1 MQFFLPGH
9 HNRTNFIPMY
19 KSAIRIAGLLALLLL
34 SFSRVFAQSG
44 DYEAQW
50 KKVDDLLYTKKL
62 PQSALTEVKK
72 IYEQAKKQSKTAQ
85 VIKALVYMTDIQE
98 EIREDNELKSIADVE
113 KEIATAKEPAASLL
127 KSLLAKKYW
136 MYFQRNRWNMYDR
149 TQTADFKKDDP
160 ATWTPSDFHST
171 ISNLYLASIQN
182 DRVLKSTTLEP
193 YNAIIVKGNA
203 RHLRPTLYDLL
214 AHEALDY
221 FRTGESDLPKPA
233 YAFEISQPE
242 AYAPAKQF
250 ARFNFT
256 TRDTLS
262 LQHKALQIFQELT
275 RFHLD
280 DAKPDALIALDL
292 DRIEFVHQN
301 SVATN
306 KDELYLKALEQMT
319 GNYGRTPAARRAWY
333 LLALYYQ
340 NQAYTYQPDGDTT
353 HRFSRLKA
361 REILEAIVRDSSQK
375 NAAWVS
381 SYNLLQEIQKREFS
395 FNLEK
400 VNVPGQPFRAL
411 VTYKNV
417 TQLHLRVVKATD
429 QLKNLL
435 REYGDKR
442 WDALSKA
449 APVRSWTQSL
459 PATNDLQHHNVEIK
473 IDSLPAG
480 EYILLASTAQ
490 GFGTKEP
497 AGARLFYVSGISYIN
512 RGNQFFVLHRETGRP
527 LPGAAID
534 TYRQVYDSKSGHY
547 QKIKAGSHKA
557 DGNGFFTLPAQKS
570 NDYNGYYFDIRHGS
584 DRLYLDEIIY
594 NYYYSEDRRD
604 PSSVRKIFFFT
615 DRSIYRPGQTVHFK
629 GIVVN
634 NNGAQSSIAPQYKTK
649 IFLKDA
655 NYERIDSLEVTTN
668 EFGSFSGKFTLPANL
683 LNGNF
688 SLEDR
693 QINSNVFFSVEEYK
707 RPKFYV
713 DFEKIKDAYKV
724 NDQVKLT
731 GFAKAYAG
739 NNVDGSK
746 VSYRVVRQPR
756 FLYPWRTWKWL
767 PPAEPMEIAHGE
779 TVTGKDG
786 KFTITF
792 QAIPDKSIDPKLEPL
807 FDYNISVDVT
817 DINGETRSASQTV
830 QAAYKSLVLKV
841 DLAERQP
848 ADSLRNIS
856 IRTENMNGEYQP
868 SQIKVVI
875 SKLKPEQRLLR
886 KRFWQSPD
894 QFIMSRE
901 EFIRHFPHDE
911 YDNESEPQSWPKEAV
926 VLTQSDSTRINGVW
940 PVGRTLDA
948 GFYEV
953 EITAR
958 DREGQEI
965 KDVRYVELSSGN
977 RPARPQYLSFTP
989 SRLTE
994 PGDTAKVVIGTSADN
1009 VFVVNEVD
1017 KKKFMNTSLPTPKNN
1032 RPIKQESVEEETGP
1046 FNFFTL
1052 NNESRTFAYPVTE
1065 GDRGGFGVNFFF
1077 VKHNRFYETSDVVH
1091 VPWSNKELNIEYA
1104 TFRDKTLPGS
1114 GEKWK
1119 VRITGNKNEAVAAEM
1134 LASMYDASL
1143 DQFRP
1148 HYWLTPGIWP
1158 RYNPYEGAY
1167 GRRGPWNST
1176 LNFWHVQSDQKIES
1190 PRYVNDLDLAY
1201 DYLAF
1206 SLDQLFGNGTYYRR
1220 MMKATVG
1227 RTTAAAKEQSMNFSM
1242 PPPAAAR
1249 SMALEERATGNAA
1262 PVMDAVAADT
1272 TASGWMTTGDMQQ
1285 QQQTAADPAVQV
1297 RRNFNETAFFFPELR
1312 TAADGSIEFS
1322 FTAPEALTRW
1332 KLQTFAHTK
1341 ELAFGLAQKELVTQ
1355 KELMVQ
1361 PNAPRFLRQGDR
1373 MEFSAKIVNLTDK
1386 EMTGQAELQLVDAAT
1401 NQSVDGWFINSF
1413 PNQYF
1418 TVAAGQS
1425 EVVKFPIQVP
1435 HQFTSSLVWRV
1446 IARSGKVS
1454 DGEEMVMPV
1463 LTNRML
1469 VTETLPLPMRG
1480 TGTKTFTFKK
1490 LTENQS
1496 ETLLHQGL
1504 TVEYT
1509 SNPAWY
1515 AIQALPYL
1523 MEFPYECAEQTW
1535 NRFYAN
1541 ALATKIANSAPRIR
1555 KIFEQWKNLDSAAL
1569 LSNLQKNPELKSVL
1583 LEETPWVLEAKTEE
1597 QRKKNLALLFDV
1609 MRMSSELKTNLRKL
1623 AEMQMSNGAFPWFR
1637 GGSDDRYITQY
1648 IMTGIGRVGRLEAFP
1663 QGSGELASVTGRALT
1678 YLDSKL
1684 RNDYE
1689 QLKKSKVDL
1698 AKQHIGP
1705 MQVQYFYMRSFFA
1718 HNPVS
1723 ASTQPAYNYYRK
1735 QMQQFWTKLDKQ
1747 SQGMAA
1753 MALHRTGDA
1762 ATPAAILKSLKETAI
1777 VHEELGMYWKENE
1790 RGRSWYWYHAPIETQ
1805 SVLIEAFSEA
1815 GKDLKAVDDLRTWL
1829 IRNKQTNNWGTTKA
1843 TADACYAMLLRGT
1856 NWLDSEPSV
1865 EIKLGSLT
1873 TSNTDNKTEA
1883 GTGYFKRKIEPN
1895 FIKPEMGN
1903 ISVTVKQPAGSPAA
1917 QSSWGAVYWQY
1928 FEELDKI
1935 TTAATPLQLAK
1946 KLFIERNTDRGPVL
1960 TPIEEGTS
1968 VKVGDKIKVRIELR
1982 VDRDMEYVHM
1992 KDMRASALEPVNVLS
2007 GYRWQGGLGYYETT
2021 RDASTN
2027 FFFNYLRKGTYV
2039 FEYPLFVTHT
2049 GNFSNGITTIQCMY
2063 APEFTAHSEGVR
2075 IVVE

>member
-1 MQFFLPGH
+1 MQSFLLGH
-9 HNRTNFIPMY
+9 HIRINFIPMY
-19 KSAIRIAGLLALLLL
+19 KSVVRIAGFLALLLF
-34 SFSRVFAQSG
+34 SFSRALAQSG

-50 KKVDDLLYTKKL
+50 KKVEELLFTKKL
-62 PQSALTEVKK
+62 PQSALAEVKK
-72 IYEQAKKQSKTAQ
+72 IYEQAKKGGKTAQ
-85 VIKALVYMTDIQE
+85 VVKALVYMTDIQD
-98 EIREDNELKSIADVE
+98 EIREDNELKSIAEVE
-113 KEIATAKEPAASLL
+113 KEIAGAKEPAASLL

-136 MYFQRNRWNMYDR
+136 LYFQRNRWNMYGR
-149 TQTADFKKDDP
+149 TQTADLKKDDP
-160 ATWTPSDFHST
+160 ATWTPTDFHKT
-171 ISNLYLASIQN
+171 ISGLYLSSLRN
-182 DRVLKSTTLEP
+182 DRLLKSTSLEA

-203 RHLRPTLYDLL
+203 RYLRPTLYDLL

-221 FRTGESDLPKPA
+221 FRTGESDLPNPA
-233 YAFEISQPE
+233 YAFEIDGPE
-242 AYAPAKQF
+242 AYAPAGEF
-250 ARFNFT
+250 ARHAFT

-262 LQHKALQIFQELT
+262 LKHKALQLFQELT
-275 RFHLD
+275 RFHLN
-280 DAKPDALIALDL
+280 DAKPEALIALDI
-292 DRIEFVHQN
+292 DRLEFVQAN
-301 SVATN
+301 SVAAN
-306 KDELYLKALEQMT
+306 KEELYLKALEGMT
-319 GNYGRTPAARRAWY
+319 RTYGRNPIARQAWY
-333 LLALYYQ
+333 LLALYHYT
-340 NQAYTYQPDGDTT
+340 QADEYAPDGDTT
-353 HRFSRLKA
+353 HRYARLKA
-361 REILEAIVRDSSQK
+361 REILEAVVRDSSAK
-375 NAAWVS
+375 NAAWS
-381 SYNLLQEIQKREFS
+381 FSYNLLQEIQKRDFS
-395 FNLEK
+395 FNVEK

-411 VTYKNV
+411 VTYKNL
-417 TQLHLRVVKATD
+417 TSLHFRIVKATEA
-429 QLKNLL
+429 LKNNL
-435 REYGDKR
+435 REYEDGR
-442 WDALSKA
+442 WTALAKA
-449 APVRSWTQSL
+449 SPVRSWTQSF
-459 PATNDLQHHNVEIK
+459 PATNDLQNHRAEIK

-480 EYILLASTAQ
+480 EYILLASTTQ
-490 GFGTKEP
+490 GFGAKEP
-497 AGARLFYVSGISYIN
+497 MGARLFYVSGISYVN
-512 RGNQFFVLHRETGRP
+512 RGNQLFILHRETGKP
-527 LPGAAID
+527 LSGAGID
-534 TYRQVYDSKSGHY
+534 IYRQVYDSKLGRY
-547 QKIKAGSHKA
+547 TRVKAGSHTA
-557 DGNGFFTLPAQKS
+557 DGNGFFILPAQKT
-570 NDYNGYYFDIRHGS
+570 NDYNGYFLDIRHGS
-584 DRLYLDEIIY
+584 DRLYLDELIY
-594 NYYYSEDRRD
+594 NYHYSQDRPEPVVAR
-604 PSSVRKIFFFT
+604 RIFFFT
-615 DRSIYRPGQTVHFK
+615 DRSIYRPGQIVYFK
-629 GIVVN
+629 GIAVIN
-634 NNGAQSSIAPQYKTK
+634 EGAQSGIAAQYKTR

-655 NYERIDSLEVTTN
+655 NDERIDSMEVTTN
-668 EFGSFSGKFTLPANL
+668 EFGSLSGKFTLPANL

-688 SLEDR
+688 SLANKEG
-693 QINSNVFFSVEEYK
+693 NSIQYFSVEEYK

-713 DFEKIKDAYKV
+713 EFEKIKDAYKV
-724 NDQVKLT
+724 NDAVKLT

-739 NNVDGSK
+739 NNLDGSK

-756 FLYPWRTWKWL
+756 FIYHWRSWKWL
-767 PPAEPMEIAHGE
+767 PPVSPMEIAHGE
-779 TVTGKDG
+779 TVTDSEG

-792 QAIPDKSIDPKLEPL
+792 QALPDKSIDPKLEPV
-807 FDYNISVDVT
+807 FDYIISADVT
-817 DINGETRSASQTV
+817 DINGETRSSSQTV

-848 ADSLRNIS
+848 ADSLRGLS
-856 IRTENMNGEYQP
+856 IRTENMNGEYLPAQVR
-868 SQIKVVI
+868 VVI

-886 KRFWQSPD
+886 KRFWQRPD
-894 QFIMSRE
+894 QFVMTKE

-926 VLTQSDSTRINGVW
+926 VLTRSDSTRSNGSW
-940 PVGRTLDA
+940 PVSQRLDA

-965 KDVRYVELSSGN
+965 KDIRYIELSSGN
-977 RPARPQYLSFTP
+977 RLGRPQYLSLTP
-989 SRLTE
+989 SALTE
-994 PGDTAKVVIGTSADN
+994 PGETAKVIIGTAADN
-1009 VFVVNEVD
+1009 VFVVNEVSR
-1017 KKKFMNTSLPTPKNN
+1017 KKGTSTDLPIPKNN
-1032 RPIKQESVEEETGP
+1032 RPIKQEVVEEEAGP

-1052 NNESRTFAYPVTE
+1052 NNESRTFNYPITE
-1065 GDRGGFGVNFFF
+1065 ADRGGFGLNFFF
-1077 VKHNRFYETSDVVH
+1077 VKHNRFYETSDVVD
-1091 VPWSNKELNIEYA
+1091 VPWSNKELSIEYA

-1114 GEKWK
+1114 REQWK
-1119 VRITGNKNEAVAAEM
+1119 VRIKGFKNEAVAAEM

-1148 HYWLTPGIWP
+1148 HSWQRPGIWP
-1158 RYNPYEGAY
+1158 YYNPYEAAY

-1176 LNFWHVQSDQKIES
+1176 PNFWFVESDLKPE
-1190 PRYVNDLDLAY
+1190 DLRIFDNEQLMY
-1201 DYLAF
+1201 DRLAF
-1206 SLDQLFGNGTYYRR
+1206 TLEELPSKNIRFRSMNGKASR
-1220 MMKATVG
+1220 MAPQSESAQYSMPAPVANFTNKLEG
-1227 RTTAAAKEQSMNFSM
+1227 RVPGVSVTADMDAAAMDSTAAGDGPT
-1242 PPPAAAR
+1242 PP
-1249 SMALEERATGNAA
+1249 G
-1262 PVMDAVAADT
+1262 
-1272 TASGWMTTGDMQQ
+1272 QQ
-1285 QQQTAADPAVQV
+1285 PGADPAVQV
-1297 RRNFNETAFFFPELR
+1297 RRNFNETAFFFPQLR
-1312 TAADGSIEFS
+1312 TSADGSIEFS

-1332 KLQTFAHTK
+1332 KLQTLAHTK
-1341 ELAFGLAQKELVTQ
+1341 ELAFGLAQRELVTQ

-1386 EMTGQAELQLVDAAT
+1386 ELTGQAELQLVDAAT
-1401 NQSVDGWFINSF
+1401 NQPVDGWFMNTF

-1425 EVVKFPIQVP
+1425 EVVNFPIQVP
-1435 HQFTSSLVWRV
+1435 YQFTSSLVWRV
-1446 IARSGKVS
+1446 IARAGNVS
-1454 DGEEMVMPV
+1454 DGEEMALPV

-1480 TGTKTFTFKK
+1480 TGTRNFTFKK
-1490 LTENQS
+1490 LAENRS

-1515 AIQALPYL
+1515 AVQALPYL
-1523 MEFPYECAEQTW
+1523 MEYPYECAEQTW

-1555 KIFEQWKNLDSAAL
+1555 QIFEQWKNADSAAL

-1597 QRKKNLALLFDV
+1597 QRKKNMALLFDV
-1609 MRMSSELKTNLRKL
+1609 LRMSSELKTNLGKL
-1623 AEMQMSNGAFPWFR
+1623 AEMQMSSGAFPWFR
-1637 GGSDDRYITQY
+1637 GGNDDRYITQY
-1648 IMTGIGRVGRLEAFP
+1648 IMTGIGRLNHIEAFP
-1663 QGSGELASVTGRALT
+1663 QGGEELSSISNRALA

-1689 QLKKSKVDL
+1689 QLKKLKVDL
-1698 AKQHIGP
+1698 TKQHIGP

-1718 HNPVS
+1718 RQSIPAAV
-1723 ASTQPAYNYYRK
+1723 QPAYNYYRK

-1777 VHEELGMYWKENE
+1777 VQEELGMYWKDNE

-1815 GKDLKAVDDLRTWL
+1815 GKDVKTVDDLRTWL

-1843 TADACYAMLLRGT
+1843 TADACYAMLLRGS

-1865 EIKLGSLT
+1865 EIRLGSFT

-1903 ISVTVKQPAGSPAA
+1903 ISVTVKQPAGAPAA

-1935 TTAATPLQLAK
+1935 TSAATPLQLNK

-1960 TPIEEGTS
+1960 TPVEEGS
-1968 VKVGDKIKVRIELR
+1968 ALKVGDKIKVRIELR

-2007 GYRWQGGLGYYETT
+2007 GYRWQGGLGYYEST

-2075 IVVE
+2075 ITVE

>member
-1 MQFFLPGH
+1 MQSFLFRH

-19 KSAIRIAGLLALLLL
+19 KSVIRFAGFLALLLF
-34 SFSRVFAQSG
+34 SFSRVFAQSS

-50 KKVDDLLYTKKL
+50 KKVDELLFTKKL
-62 PQSALTEVKK
+62 PQSALAEVKK
-72 IYEQAKKQSKTAQ
+72 IYEQAKKGGKTAQ

-98 EIREDNELKSIADVE
+98 EIREDNELKGIAEVE
-113 KEIATAKEPAASLL
+113 KEIATAKEPAAALL

-136 MYFQRNRWNMYDR
+136 LYFQRHRWNMYDR
-149 TQTADFKKDDP
+149 TQTGDFKKDDP
-160 ATWTPSDFHST
+160 ATWTPIDFHRT
-171 ISNLYLASIQN
+171 ISALYLSSLRN
-182 DRVLKSTTLEP
+182 DKVLKGTALEP

-203 RHLRPTLYDLL
+203 RYLRPTLYDLL
-214 AHEALDY
+214 THEALDY
-221 FRTGESDLPKPA
+221 FRSGESDLPKPA

-242 AYAPAKQF
+242 AYAPARQF
-250 ARFNFT
+250 ARFAFT

-262 LQHKALQIFQELT
+262 LQHKALQLFQELT

-280 DAKPDALIALDL
+280 DAQPDALIALDI
-292 DRIEFVHQN
+292 DRLQFVHQN
-301 SVATN
+301 SVVAN
-306 KDELYLKALEQMT
+306 KAELYQQALEEMT
-319 GNYGRTPAARRAWY
+319 RTYGRNPAARQAWY
-333 LLALYYQ
+333 LLALHY
-340 NQAYTYQPDGDTT
+340 NTQADSYSPEGDTT
-353 HRFSRLKA
+353 HRFTRLKA
-361 REILEAIVRDSSQK
+361 REILEAVVRDSSKK
-375 NAAWVS
+375 NAAWAL
-381 SYNLLQEIQKREFS
+381 SYNLLQEIKKRDFS

-411 VTYKNV
+411 VTYKNLS
-417 TQLHLRVVKATD
+417 TLHLRIIKATD
-429 QLKNLL
+429 GMKTML
-435 REYGDKR
+435 REYDDKR
-442 WDALSKA
+442 WDALAKA
-449 APVRSWTQSL
+449 SPVRSWTQSF
-459 PATNDLQHHNVEIK
+459 PATDDLQNHSAEIK

-490 GFGTKEP
+490 GFGMKEP
-497 AGARLFYVSGISYIN
+497 TGARLFYVSSISYVN
-512 RGNQFFVLHRETGRP
+512 RGNQFFVLHRETGSP
-527 LPGAAID
+527 LSGAGID
-534 TYRQVYDSKSGHY
+534 MYRNVYDSKLGRY
-547 QKIKAGSHKA
+547 QKVKAVSLKA
-557 DGNGFFTLPAQKS
+557 DGNGFFTLPVQKS
-570 NDYNGYYFDIRHGS
+570 NDYNGYYFDIRHGN

-594 NYYYSEDRRD
+594 NYYYSEDRREAA
-604 PSSVRKIFFFT
+604 SVRRIFFFT

-629 GIVVN
+629 GIAVVN
-634 NNGAQSSIAPQYKTK
+634 NGTQSSIATGYKTK
-649 IFLKDA
+649 VFLKDA

-668 EFGSFSGKFTLPANL
+668 DFGSFSGKFTLPPNL

-688 SLEDR
+688 TLEDR
-693 QINSNVFFSVEEYK
+693 EQNSSTHFSVEEYK

-724 NDQVKLT
+724 NDSVKVT

-739 NNVDGSK
+739 NNVDGSR

-767 PPAEPMEIAHGE
+767 PPSEPMEIAHGE
-779 TVTGKDG
+779 TVTDSEG
-786 KFTITF
+786 KFSITF
-792 QAIPDKSIDPKLEPL
+792 RAIPDKSIDPKLEPV
-807 FDYNISVDVT
+807 FDYNIHVDVT
-817 DINGETRSASQTV
+817 DINGESRSSSQV
-830 QAAYKSLVLKV
+830 IQAAYKSLVLNV
-841 DLAERQP
+841 NLAERQP
-848 ADSLRNIS
+848 ADSLRHII

-868 SQIKVVI
+868 SQVKVII

-886 KRFWQSPD
+886 KRFWQRPD
-894 QFIMSRE
+894 QFVMSRE

-911 YDNESEPQSWPKEAV
+911 YNNESEPQSWPKESV
-926 VLTQSDSTRINGVW
+926 VLTQSDSTRTSGIW
-940 PVGRTLDA
+940 PIGKTLDA

-965 KDVRYVELSSGN
+965 KDIRYIELSSGN
-977 RPARPQYLSFTP
+977 RLSLPRYLTLTP
-989 SRLTE
+989 SKVTE
-994 PGDTAKVVIGTSADN
+994 PGGTAQVVIATAASN
-1009 VFVVNEVD
+1009 VFVVSEVD
-1017 KKKFMNTSLPTPKNN
+1017 KKKAIRTDLPVPKNN
-1032 RPIKQESVEEETGP
+1032 RPIKQDVVEEESGP
-1046 FNFFTL
+1046 FSFFTL
-1052 NNESRTFAYPVTE
+1052 NNESRTFNYPVTE
-1065 GDRGGFGVNFFF
+1065 ADRGGFGVNFFF
-1077 VKHNRFYETSDVVH
+1077 VKHNRFYENGDIID
-1091 VPWSNKELNIEYA
+1091 VPWSNKELNIEFA

-1114 GEKWK
+1114 DEKWK

-1143 DQFRP
+1143 DQFRD
-1148 HYWLTPGIWP
+1148 YSWQKPGIWP
-1158 RYNPYEGAY
+1158 RYNPYAAEY
-1167 GRRGPWNST
+1167 GRRGSWNST
-1176 LNFWHVQSDQKIES
+1176 LNFWFVPSEVKPEEMRYINDQE
-1190 PRYVNDLDLAY
+1190 LTY
-1201 DYLAF
+1201 DRLAF
-1206 SLDQLFGNGTYYRR
+1206 SLYDLPGKDMRYRMANG
-1220 MMKATVG
+1220 KAS
-1227 RTTAAAKEQSMNFSM
+1227 RTLRTAKAEQMESTMASA
-1242 PPPAAAR
+1242 PAAQSR
-1249 SMALEERATGNAA
+1249 IEGMVPGVN
-1262 PVMDAVAADT
+1262 VAALRDDMADST
-1272 TASGWMTTGDMQQ
+1272 SAGWVSTANMQQ
-1285 QQQTAADPAVQV
+1285 PPSAEPAIEV

-1341 ELAFGLAQKELVTQ
+1341 ELAFGLEQKELVTQ

-1401 NQSVDGWFINSF
+1401 NQPVDGWFMNTF

-1435 HQFTSSLVWRV
+1435 YQFTSSLVWRV
-1446 IARSGKVS
+1446 VARSGKMS
-1454 DGEEMVMPV
+1454 DGEEMAMPV

-1480 TGTKTFTFKK
+1480 TGTRTFTFKK

-1496 ETLLHQGL
+1496 ETLQHQGL

-1515 AIQALPYL
+1515 AVQALPYL

-1555 KIFEQWKNLDSAAL
+1555 QVFEQWKNRDSAAL

-1623 AEMQMSNGAFPWFR
+1623 AEMQMSSGAFPWFR
-1637 GGSDDRYITQY
+1637 GGNDDRFITQY
-1648 IMTGIGRVGRLEAFP
+1648 IMTGIGRLNHIEAFP
-1663 QGSGELASVTGRALT
+1663 QGADELSSISSAALA

-1689 QLKKSKVDL
+1689 QLKKLKVDL
-1698 AKQHIGP
+1698 TKQHIGP
-1705 MQVQYFYMRSFFA
+1705 MQVQYFYMRSFFSRQ
-1718 HNPVS
+1718 PVT
-1723 ASTQPAYNYYRK
+1723 AATQPAYNYYRK

-1753 MALHRTGDA
+1753 LALQRTGDHT
-1762 ATPAAILKSLKETAI
+1762 TPAAVLKSLKETAI
-1777 VHEELGMYWKENE
+1777 VNEELGMYWKDNE

-1815 GKDLKAVDDLRTWL
+1815 GKDVRTTDDLRTWL

-1843 TADACYAMLLRGT
+1843 TADACYAMLLRGS
-1856 NWLDSEPSV
+1856 NWLDSEPAV
-1865 EIKLGSLT
+1865 EIKLGTLT
-1873 TSNTDNKTEA
+1873 TSSKDNKTEA
-1883 GTGYFKRKIEPN
+1883 GTGYFKRTIEPN

-1903 ISVTVKQPAGSPAA
+1903 ISVTVQQAPGAPAG

-1928 FEELDKI
+1928 FEDLDKI
-1935 TTAATPLQLAK
+1935 TSAATPLQLAK
-1946 KLFIERNTDRGPVL
+1946 KLFVEKNTDRGPVL
-1960 TPIEEGTS
+1960 TPIEEGTAL
-1968 VKVGDKIKVRIELR
+1968 KVGDKIKVRIELR

-2039 FEYPLFVTHT
+2039 FEYPLFITHS

>member
-1 MQFFLPGH
+1 
-9 HNRTNFIPMY
+9 MY
-19 KSAIRIAGLLALLLL
+19 KSVIRIAGFLALLLL

-98 EIREDNELKSIADVE
+98 EIREDNELKSIAEVE
-113 KEIATAKEPAASLL
+113 KEIASAKEPAASLL

-136 MYFQRNRWNMYDR
+136 LYFQRHRWNMYDR
-149 TQTADFKKDDP
+149 TQTVDFKKTDP
-160 ATWTPSDFHST
+160 ATWTLSDFHRT
-171 ISNLYLASIQN
+171 ISNLYLASIEN
-182 DRVLKSTTLEP
+182 DRILKSTPLEP
-193 YNAIIVKGNA
+193 YSAIIVKGNA

-221 FRTGESDLPKPA
+221 FRTGEGDLPKPA

-242 AYAPAKQF
+242 AYAPARQF
-250 ARFNFT
+250 AGFSFA

-262 LQHKALQIFQELT
+262 LQHKALLVFQELT

-280 DAKPDALIALDL
+280 DAKPDALIALDI
-292 DRIEFVHQN
+292 DRLEFVHQN

-306 KDELYLKALEQMT
+306 KDELYLKALEEMT
-319 GNYGRTPAARRAWY
+319 RTYGRNPAARQAWY
-333 LLALYYQ
+333 LLALYH
-340 NQAYTYQPDGDTT
+340 NTKADTYQPDGDTT
-353 HRFSRLKA
+353 HRFARLKA
-361 REILEAIVRDSSQK
+361 REILEGVVRDSSQK
-375 NAAWVS
+375 NAAWAN
-381 SYNLLQEIQKREFS
+381 SYNLLQEIQKRDFS

-411 VTYKNV
+411 VKYKNV

-449 APVRSWTQSL
+449 SAIRSWTQSF

-480 EYILLASTAQ
+480 EYILLASTGQ
-490 GFGTKEP
+490 SFGTREP
-497 AGARLFYVSGISYIN
+497 AGARLFYVSAISYIN

-527 LPGAAID
+527 LPGAGID
-534 TYRQVYDSKSGHY
+534 MYRQVYDSKLGRY
-547 QKIKAGSHKA
+547 QRVKASSHKT
-557 DGNGFFTLPAQKS
+557 DGNGFFTMPVQKS
-570 NDYNGYYFDIRHGS
+570 NDYNGYYFDIRHGN

-604 PSSVRKIFFFT
+604 ETSARRIFFFT
-615 DRSIYRPGQTVHFK
+615 DRSIYRPGQIVHFK
-629 GIVVN
+629 GIAVN
-634 NNGAQSSIAPQYKTK
+634 NNGSQSSIATQYKTK
-649 IFLKDA
+649 IYLKDA
-655 NYERIDSLEVTTN
+655 NHERIDSMEVTTN

-693 QINSNVFFSVEEYK
+693 AGSNNVYFSVEEYK

-746 VSYRVVRQPR
+746 VRYRVVRQPR
-756 FLYPWRTWKWL
+756 FIYPWHTWKWL
-767 PPAEPMEIAHGE
+767 PPSEPMEIAHGE
-779 TVTGKDG
+779 TVTDAEG

-792 QAIPDKSIDPKLEPL
+792 QAIPDKTIDPKLEPV
-807 FDYNISVDVT
+807 FDYNIDVDVT
-817 DINGETRSASQTV
+817 DINGETRSASKTV

-841 DLAERQP
+841 DLAERLP
-848 ADSLRNIS
+848 ADSLRNIT

-868 SQIKVVI
+868 SQIKMVI

-886 KRFWQSPD
+886 KRFWQRPD
-894 QFIMSRE
+894 QFVMSRE

-911 YDNESEPQSWPKEAV
+911 YDNESQPQSWPKEAV

-940 PVGRTLDA
+940 PVGKILDA

-977 RPARPQYLSFTP
+977 RTARPQYLSFIP

-1017 KKKFMNTSLPTPKNN
+1017 KKKFMNTSLPVPKNN
-1032 RPIKQESVEEETGP
+1032 RPIKQEVVEEETGP

-1052 NNESRTFAYPVTE
+1052 NNENRTFAYPVTE

-1077 VKHNRFYETSDVVH
+1077 VKHNRFYETSDIVD

-1148 HYWLTPGIWP
+1148 HSWEKPDIWP
-1158 RYNPYEGAY
+1158 RYNPNEAAY
-1167 GRRGPWNST
+1167 GRRGPWNSM
-1176 LNFWHVQSDQKIES
+1176 LNFWHVQSDEKMEDL
-1190 PRYVNDLDLAY
+1190 RYIDDQDLAY
-1201 DYLAF
+1201 DRLAF
-1206 SLDQLFGNGTYYRR
+1206 SLDELFGNGTYYRMR
-1220 MMKATVG
+1220 MKATVG
-1227 RTTAAAKEQSMNFSM
+1227 RTTAAAKEQSMNFSTAA
-1242 PPPAAAR
+1242 PPVAR
-1249 SMALEERATGNAA
+1249 SMALEERAMASPAA
-1262 PVMDAVAADT
+1262 DAVGRDT
-1272 TASGWMTTGDMQQ
+1272 TASSWMSPQDRQQ
-1285 QQQTAADPAVQV
+1285 QQQPNADPAIQV

-1341 ELAFGLAQKELVTQ
+1341 QLAFGLAQKELVTQ

-1435 HQFTSSLVWRV
+1435 HQYTSSLVWRV

-1454 DGEEMVMPV
+1454 DGEEMAMPV

-1496 ETLLHQGL
+1496 ETLQHHGL

-1541 ALATKIANSAPRIR
+1541 ALATRIANSAPRIR
-1555 KIFEQWKNLDSAAL
+1555 KIFDQWKNMDSAAL

-1609 MRMSSELKTNLRKL
+1609 MRMSSELKTNLHKL

-1637 GGSDDRYITQY
+1637 GGNDDRYITQY

-1663 QGSGELASVTGRALT
+1663 QGSGELASITARALT

-1689 QLKKSKVDL
+1689 QLKRSKADL

-1718 HNPVS
+1718 RNPVAAS
-1723 ASTQPAYNYYRK
+1723 AQPAYNYYRK
-1735 QMQQFWTKLDKQ
+1735 QMQQFWTRLDKQ

-1777 VHEELGMYWKENE
+1777 VHEELGMYWKDNE

-1815 GKDLKAVDDLRTWL
+1815 GKDLKTVDDLRTWL
-1829 IRNKQTNNWGTTKA
+1829 IRNKQINNWGTTKA

-1873 TSNTDNKTEA
+1873 TSNADNKTEA

-1960 TPIEEGTS
+1960 TPVEEGTS

-2027 FFFNYLRKGTYV
+2027 FFFDYLRKGTYV
-2039 FEYPLFVTHT
+2039 FEYPLFVTHS